1 MGANLRENPSFAKL
15 AEDMGAKGFRVTE
28 PDQVGDA
35 VREALASGG
44 PCVIE
49 GIIEGG
55 EKVLAE
61 PFRRDALK
69 PAFRMLDKYKHLNL

>member
-1 MGANLRENPSFAKL
+1 MGALGFKV
-15 AEDMGAKGFRVTE
+15 EDYSDVQE
-28 PDQVGDA
+28 VVQ
-35 VREALASGG
+35 EAMASGK

-55 EKVLAE
+55 KNVLAE

-69 PAFRMLDKYKHLNL
+69 IPVRALEKYQVAE